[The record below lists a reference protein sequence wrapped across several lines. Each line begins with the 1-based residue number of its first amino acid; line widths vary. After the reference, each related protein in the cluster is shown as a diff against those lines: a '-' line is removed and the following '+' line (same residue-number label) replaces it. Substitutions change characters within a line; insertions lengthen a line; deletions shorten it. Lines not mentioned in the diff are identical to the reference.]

1 MLVKTR
7 GLVFKYFKYK
17 DTSIIVKILTEQLG
31 VQTYI
36 VNGVR
41 SKKANTKIALYQPL
55 TFLDLVVYS
64 KPNAE
69 MHRISEIRCSEP
81 FRSIPYDIK
90 KSAIAVFLAEVLY
103 KSIKEQE
110 ECLPVFN
117 FIHDSIFSLDTFE
130 EGFEDFHLQFLYNL
144 SNYLGFGMAESSSIL
159 DDYILQILQAPYNKV
174 NRLSGSQRKQGLAFI
189 IEFYKTHIAGL
200 GEVRSVDV
208 LKEVLA

>member
-64 KPNAE
+64 KPNADIN
-69 MHRISEIRCSEP
+69 RISEVRCSEP
-81 FRSIPYDIK
+81 FQTIPFDIK
-90 KSAIAVFLAEVLY
+90 KSAIAVFLAEILY
-103 KSIKEQE
+103 KCIKEEE
-110 ECLPVFN
+110 ECHHLFE
-117 FIHDSIFSLDTFE
+117 FIHSSIFSLDASPTKY
-130 EGFEDFHLQFLYNL
+130 EDFHVQFLYKL
-144 SNYLGFGMAESSSIL
+144 SDYLGFGMAESLAVLDKDVINIL
-159 DDYILQILQAPYNKV
+159 EDTYNKKD
-174 NRLSGSQRKQGLAFI
+174 RLSGNKREETLMHVLD
-189 IEFYKTHIAGL
+189 FYKTHIDSFGH
-200 GEVRSVDV
+200 VRSVDV
-208 LKEVLA
+208 LKAVF